1 MPYQTQ
7 LRADDPGRVGRYFVA
22 GRIAGIPSDDAIYLG
37 TGPDG
42 TEVAISMLAG
52 DWARDAAARDRF
64 AAEAAVAK
72 RVPPFCAARVL
83 DAGIE
88 ADSAYLISEYVP
100 GQTLLEIVS
109 ADGGLSGAELESV
122 AIGMATGLA
131 SVHQA
136 GLVHGHF
143 GPEYAILP
151 PDGPLRVVEFAITP
165 PYGPATPSADMY
177 AWAQTVFY
185 AAAGRPAA
193 AMSDLQLLPAHF
205 RQVVQACLNR
215 DPVERPTARAVVQ
228 ALLGDA
234 TPPAGVLAEGSRRAS
249 RSTASRL
256 RYDGQP
262 ATRQPRYPPNR
273 GGPDPARRPSG
284 VPIAAG
290 NAAAAARMPDQRPVP
305 GTAQLTSQRQPTGQS
320 PRMTQ
325 RPPAGRRP
333 GAGQPPDIHRQ
344 VTGQPARSHQQTSRR
359 GRRAGIL
366 VGVVLVIVVL
376 AAAALPRLLQ
386 NSGSP
391 GSGRKNTGATSSRSS
406 PAAST
411 TSPPLTP
418 AAFAGSWKGR
428 ATQPPDDTYTV
439 SISLTADTTGGSI
452 SYSGTATC
460 SGALALTQASPSKLV
475 MTQSISS
482 GGCGGGSVTIT
493 LTGSRTVRFSFTNA
507 SKVTATGTLTRS

>member
-42 TEVAISMLAG
+42 TEVAISMLSG

-83 DAGIE
+83 DAGID
-88 ADSAYLISEYVP
+88 ADSAYLISEYIP

-109 ADGGLSGAELESV
+109 ADGVLSGADLESV

-143 GPEYAILP
+143 GPEYVILP

-165 PYGPATPSADMY
+165 PYGPATPSADMF

-193 AMSDLQLLPAHF
+193 AMSDLRLLPAHF
-205 RQVVQACLNR
+205 REVAQACLDR
-215 DPVERPTARAVVQ
+215 DPVERPAARAVVQ

-234 TPPAGVLAEGSRRAS
+234 TPAAGVLAEGSRRAS
-249 RSTASRL
+249 RNAAGRVQ
-256 RYDGQP
+256 DGQTM
-262 ATRQPRYPPNR
+262 TRL
-273 GGPDPARRPSG
+273 GGHPVTRSPQGAAHRPSG
-284 VPIAAG
+284 VPGSARPT
-290 NAAAAARMPDQRPVP
+290 ARMPDQRAKS
-305 GTAQLTSQRQPTGQS
+305 GTTDL
-320 PRMTQ
+320 
-325 RPPAGRRP
+325 AGRRP
-333 GAGQPPDIHRQ
+333 PPVQPARMAQHPRGGRPADSQPPDVRRQ
-344 VTGQPARSHQQTSRR
+344 PSRSHQQGSTR
-359 GRRAGIL
+359 GRRAGII
-366 VGVVLVIVVL
+366 VGVVLVVAVL
-376 AAAALPRLLQ
+376 AGAAVLHLMQ

-391 GSGRKNTGATSSRSS
+391 GSGRKGAGAAGARSS
-406 PAAST
+406 PVAST
-411 TSPPLTP
+411 SSPTLTP
-418 AAFAGSWKGR
+418 AAFAGSWKGH
-428 ATQPPDDTYTV
+428 ATQPPGDSYMVTV
-439 SISLTADTTGGSI
+439 NLTADAPGGFVSYTG
-452 SYSGTATC
+452 TVKC
-460 SGALALTQASPSKLV
+460 SAALAVTSATRSKLV
-475 MTQSISS
+475 MTQSS
-482 GGCGGGSVTIT
+482 GCPRGKVTVT
-493 LTGSRTVRFSFTNA
+493 LTGRHTVAFSFIGGGN
-507 SKVTATGTLTRS
+507 VPVTGTLTRS